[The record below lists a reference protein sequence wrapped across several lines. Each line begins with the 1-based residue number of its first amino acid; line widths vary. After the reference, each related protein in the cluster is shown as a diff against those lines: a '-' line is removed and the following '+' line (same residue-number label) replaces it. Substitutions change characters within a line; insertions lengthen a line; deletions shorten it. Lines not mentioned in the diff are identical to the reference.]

1 MYRITM
7 VDLLLYRA
15 GRRVITSSNL
25 EGDPCPPALPP
36 VSMGVSHKIF
46 VGLDT

>member
-15 GRRVITSSNL
+15 GGRAVTSSNL
-25 EGDPCPPALPP
+25 KGDPCPPPP
-36 VSMGVSHKIF
+36 PPLSMGVSHKIF
-46 VGLDT
+46 PGFDK